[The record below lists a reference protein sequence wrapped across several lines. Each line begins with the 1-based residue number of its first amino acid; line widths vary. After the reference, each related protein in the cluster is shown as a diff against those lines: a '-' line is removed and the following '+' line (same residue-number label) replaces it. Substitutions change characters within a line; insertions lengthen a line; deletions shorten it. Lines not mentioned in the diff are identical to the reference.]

1 MSRSI
6 RHFLFSKK
14 GRKVKYNEKTRGD
27 NFVKKNEMRKAQ
39 E

>member
-14 GRKVKYNEKTRGD
+14 RRKVKYDEKTRGD
-27 NFVKKNEMRKAQ
+27 NFVKKNDMRKTQ